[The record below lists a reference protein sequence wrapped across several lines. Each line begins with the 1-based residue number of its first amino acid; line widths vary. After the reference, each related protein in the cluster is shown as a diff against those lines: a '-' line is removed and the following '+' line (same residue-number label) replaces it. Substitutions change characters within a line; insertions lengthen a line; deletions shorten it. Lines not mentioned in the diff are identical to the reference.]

1 VIHPLLVQAMGVNE
15 TGLSVNLTGGG
26 SAAVK
31 LFLLLTALSF
41 ASALLVSV
49 TSFTRIIIVLSF
61 LRQAMGTPQVPPNQV
76 LIALALSLTGFV
88 MTPTATKVWTDA
100 LEPYMA
106 DKIGHEEAL
115 TLASKP
121 VREFLL
127 RQTSDQDLR
136 MFFEVSG
143 RPRPARGDEIPLT
156 VAVPAFMTS
165 ELATAFRMGL
175 YIYLPMLLVDLLVAS
190 VLMSLG
196 MMMMP
201 PQMIS
206 LPVKLGIFLLADGW
220 RLVVSGL
227 VRSFG

>member
-1 VIHPLLVQAMGVNE
+1 MIHPLLVQAMGVNE